1 MLGFGPHR
9 IGGCAWIRRA
19 PVYDLGTL
27 ERSVL
32 VTGAGTGI
40 GLATTV
46 EVAQRDFRAIAA
58 VRTPAKARAVSRAAK
73 AAGVKV
79 KTVTLDVTDAAQCK
93 AVIDEIKPYGLVN
106 NAGMPASGA
115 IEDVTDEDARAALET
130 MVVAPMRLAR
140 LAIPHMREQGGG
152 RIVNISSIYGLM
164 STPLTGWNQ
173 AAKHALEA
181 LSDALRVEVAS
192 DGVAVVLIEPGAFR
206 SNIWESAG
214 NELQKRLD
222 SDYFTA
228 YRRLEGGIKASQ
240 RLMGDPLDVA
250 RVIASVMTAKS
261 PKPRYLVG
269 YDARA
274 IDIYS
279 KLLPTEVRD
288 RLARLTLGL

>member
-1 MLGFGPHR
+1 
-9 IGGCAWIRRA
+9 
-19 PVYDLGTL
+19 
-27 ERSVL
+27 
-32 VTGAGTGI
+32 
-40 GLATTV
+40 
-46 EVAQRDFRAIAA
+46 VARRDFRAIAG
-58 VRTPAKARAVSRAAK
+58 VRSAARARAVSRAAR

-79 KTVTLDVTDAAQCK
+79 KTAILDVTEAAQFE
-93 AVIDEIKPYGLVN
+93 AVIDEYRPYGLVN

-115 IEDVTDEDARAALET
+115 VEDVSDEDARAALET
-130 MVVAPMRLAR
+130 MVLAPMRLAR

-152 RIVNISSIYGLM
+152 RIVNISSIYGLT
-164 STPLTGWNQ
+164 STPLTGWSQ

-181 LSDALRVEVAS
+181 VSDALRVEIAS
-192 DGVAVVLIEPGAFR
+192 DNVAVVLIEPGAFR

-214 NELQKRLD
+214 NDLQKRLD

-240 RLMGDPLDVA
+240 RLMGDPIDVA
-250 RVIASVMTAKS
+250 RVIAQVMTVKS
-261 PKPRYLVG
+261 PKSRYLVG

>member
-1 MLGFGPHR
+1 
-9 IGGCAWIRRA
+9 
-19 PVYDLGTL
+19 LGTL
-27 ERSVL
+27 ERTVL

-40 GLATTV
+40 GLATAI
-46 EVAQRDFRAIAA
+46 EVARRDFRAVAA
-58 VRTPAKARAVSRAAK
+58 VRSAAKARAVSRAAK

-79 KTVTLDVTDAAQCK
+79 KTVTLDVTDAARCEE
-93 AVIDEIKPYGLVN
+93 VIADLKPYGLVN

-115 IEDVTDEDARAALET
+115 IEDVSDDDARAALET
-130 MVVAPMRLAR
+130 MVLAPMRLAR
-140 LAIPHMREQGGG
+140 LAVPGMRDQGGG
-152 RIVNISSIYGLM
+152 RIVNISSIYGLTT
-164 STPLTGWNQ
+164 TPLTGWYQ

-181 LSDALRVEVAS
+181 VSDALRVEVAS
-192 DGVAVVLIEPGAFR
+192 DGIAVVLIEPGAFR

-214 NELQKRLD
+214 NDLQKRLD

-240 RLMGDPLDVA
+240 RLMGDPIDVA

-261 PKPRYLVG
+261 PKARYLVG

-274 IDIYS
+274 VDIYS
-279 KLLPTEVRD
+279 KLLPTQVRD

>member
-1 MLGFGPHR
+1 
-9 IGGCAWIRRA
+9 
-19 PVYDLGTL
+19 L
-27 ERSVL
+27 ERTVL

-40 GLATTV
+40 GLATII
-46 EVAQRDFRAIAA
+46 EVARRDFRTFAA
-58 VRTPAKARAVSRAAK
+58 VRSPAKARAVVRAARS
-73 AAGVKV
+73 AGVKV
-79 KTVTLDVTDAAQCK
+79 KTVTLDVTDAERCE
-93 AVIDEIKPYGLVN
+93 AVIAEIKPYGVVN

-115 IEDVTDEDARAALET
+115 IEDVADEDAREALET
-130 MVVAPMRLAR
+130 MVLAPMRLAR

-164 STPLTGWNQ
+164 TTPLTGWYQ

-192 DGVAVVLIEPGAFR
+192 DGISVVLIEPGAFR
-206 SNIWESAG
+206 SNIWEGAG
-214 NELQKRLD
+214 SDLQKRID

-240 RLMGDPLDVA
+240 RLMGDPIDVA
-250 RVIASVMTAKS
+250 RVIASVMTAKT

>member
-1 MLGFGPHR
+1 M
-9 IGGCAWIRRA
+9 
-19 PVYDLGTL
+19 
-27 ERSVL
+27 ERTVL

-40 GLATTV
+40 GLASII
-46 EVAQRDFRAIAA
+46 EVARRDFTAVAA
-58 VRTPAKARAVSRAAK
+58 VRSPAKARAVSRAAK

-79 KTVTLDVTDAAQCK
+79 KTVMLDVTDPARCE
-93 AVIDEIKPYGLVN
+93 AVIDELRPYGLVN

-115 IEDVTDEDARAALET
+115 VEDVSDADARLALET
-130 MVVAPMRLAR
+130 MVLAPIRLAR
-140 LAIPHMREQGGG
+140 LAIPHMRAQGGG

-164 STPLTGWNQ
+164 STPLTGWYQ

-181 LSDALRVEVAS
+181 VSDALRVEVAS

-214 NELQKRLD
+214 NDLQKRLD

-240 RLMGDPLDVA
+240 RLMGDPIDVA
-250 RVIASVMTAKS
+250 RVIGQVMTVKS

>member
-1 MLGFGPHR
+1 MAAVDR
-9 IGGCAWIRRA
+9 
-19 PVYDLGTL
+19 T
-27 ERSVL
+27 VL

-40 GLATTV
+40 GLASII
-46 EVAQRDFRAIAA
+46 ELSRRGFNA
-58 VRTPAKARAVSRAAK
+58 VGGVRSTAKARAVSRAAR

-79 KTVTLDVTDAAQCK
+79 RTVTLDVTDAKQCER
-93 AVIDEIKPYGLVN
+93 VVDELKPYGLVN
-106 NAGMPASGA
+106 NAGVAASGA
-115 IEDVTDEDARAALET
+115 IEDVSDEAARLALET
-130 MVVAPMRLAR
+130 MVVAPARLAR
-140 LAIPHMREQGGG
+140 LAIPHMREQQGG

-164 STPLTGWNQ
+164 TTPLTGWYQ

-181 LSDALRVEVAS
+181 LSDALRIEIAS
-192 DGVAVVLIEPGAFR
+192 AGIAVVLIEPGAFR
-206 SNIWESAG
+206 SNIWESAS
-214 NELQKRLD
+214 NELQQRLD

-240 RLMGDPLDVA
+240 RLMGDPIDVA
-250 RVIASVMTAKS
+250 RVIASVMTSKS

-288 RLARLTLGL
+288 RLARMTLGL